1 MTAKKFQLV
10 VQLAGDYFRSHAEL
24 VAFEDRLISYLP
36 KTHEVDGH
44 DVGSGT
50 TNFFI
55 NTDFPLAA
63 YKIIHR
69 ISTRATE
76 RRMRIAHRTRRGS
89 TFTNLWPR
97 RDPRPFKYMYGAGE
111 DPFAP
116 ASKRKI
122 PKRSPRG
129 TRAA

>member
-1 MTAKKFQLV
+1 MASKKYQLV
-10 VQLAGDYFRSHAEL
+10 VQLAGDYFKTHAEM

-36 KTHEVDGH
+36 NTHELEGH
-44 DVGSGT
+44 DSGSGAF
-50 TNFFI
+50 NFFI
-55 NTDFPLAA
+55 ETDFPVAV

-76 RRMRIAHRTRRGS
+76 RRMRVAYRPVRGK

-97 RDPRPFKYMYGAGE
+97 RDPRPFDYGYEPDE

-116 ASKRKI
+116 AAKRKI

-129 TRAA
+129 TRAV